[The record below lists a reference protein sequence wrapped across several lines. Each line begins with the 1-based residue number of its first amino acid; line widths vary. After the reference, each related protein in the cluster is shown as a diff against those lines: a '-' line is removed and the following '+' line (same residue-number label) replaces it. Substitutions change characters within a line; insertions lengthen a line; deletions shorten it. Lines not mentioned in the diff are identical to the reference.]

1 MKKIMITTAT
11 AIAVILGALA
21 ATARAEDEQ
30 AGDAETAIMCPK
42 CETVWVKRPDRPGR
56 KTETYVS
63 VKKMKCEDCK
73 NAIESFFATGE
84 FKHTCATCG
93 DMVMCKV
100 HPEPTSGPA
109 PSDSKFVPGPGHEK
123 K

>member
-1 MKKIMITTAT
+1 MRTSLIVALMSITMA
-11 AIAVILGALA
+11 LGAV
-21 ATARAEDEQ
+21 ARAES
-30 AGDAETAIMCPK
+30 ETEK
-42 CETVWVKRPDRPGR
+42 CETVWVKSPGRQGR

-63 VKKMKCEDCK
+63 TKKMKCEDCK
-73 NAIESFFATGE
+73 NAVESFIAAGE
-84 FKHTCATCG
+84 FKHTCKTCG